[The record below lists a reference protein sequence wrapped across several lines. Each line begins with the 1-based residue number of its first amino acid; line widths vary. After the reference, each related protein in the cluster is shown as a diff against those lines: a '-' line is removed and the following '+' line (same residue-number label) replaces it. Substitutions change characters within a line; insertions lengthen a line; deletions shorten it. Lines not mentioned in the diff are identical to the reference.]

1 MSCNLRNKNLDYS
14 INDEYKKNESVDESF
29 KDQNICTRFIR
40 KKYRCIIIFL
50 LVIISISE
58 LFNNL
63 ISRIDKTS
71 FEFLLNQLFY
81 SNSSG
86 IGYRNNTNIS

>member
-1 MSCNLRNKNLDYS
+1 MSCNLRDKNLDCS
-14 INDEYKKNESVDESF
+14 INDDYKNNECENESI
-29 KDQNICTRFIR
+29 KDRNICTRFIR

-63 ISRIDKTS
+63 ISRIDKAS

-81 SNSSG
+81 SNSSE
-86 IGYRNNTNIS
+86 IEYRNNNKTL